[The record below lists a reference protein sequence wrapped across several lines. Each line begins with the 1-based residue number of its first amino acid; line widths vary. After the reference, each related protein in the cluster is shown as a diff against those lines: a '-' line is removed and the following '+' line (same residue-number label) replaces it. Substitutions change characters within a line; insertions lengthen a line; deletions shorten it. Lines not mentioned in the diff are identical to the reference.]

1 MLKKSYKESSIPKES
16 LLLIFE
22 KFPLLIDR
30 EIDSLLFN
38 LKYIMLI
45 IKSAEK
51 LKMAISESIRS
62 EIGYWLT
69 DMQAKIRKEEEE
81 KLFKEIRD
89 KLNLKKVYKSGTY
102 DFF

>member
-1 MLKKSYKESSIPKES
+1 
-16 LLLIFE
+16 
-22 KFPLLIDR
+22 
-30 EIDSLLFN
+30 
-38 LKYIMLI
+38 
-45 IKSAEK
+45 
-51 LKMAISESIRS
+51 MAISESIRS

-102 DFF
+102 EFF